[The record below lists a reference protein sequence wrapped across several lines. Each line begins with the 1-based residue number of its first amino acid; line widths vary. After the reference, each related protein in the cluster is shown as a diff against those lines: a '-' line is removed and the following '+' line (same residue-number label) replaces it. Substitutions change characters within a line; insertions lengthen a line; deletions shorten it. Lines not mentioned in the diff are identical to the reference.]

1 MQKRD
6 DLTRPDEQ
14 QTNQGPRSEGDSDLE
29 QFWSNVLQQF
39 KERAESGTRKP
50 GSPARS

>member
-6 DLTRPDEQ
+6 DITRHDEQ
-14 QTNQGPRSEGDSDLE
+14 QTNQRPRSEGDSELE
-29 QFWSNVLQQF
+29 QFWTNVLQRF
-39 KERAESGTRKP
+39 KERAESATRKP